1 MTRENVSS
9 YSTNNGLGT
18 WGSPYDFEPLPRAS
32 DSNNLQE
39 FYDQPAASTSSTS
52 SRVPHSYIVPP
63 IFPNVP
69 AASPSS
75 PLVPWTDEWVISLA
89 YLIRR
94 SKHLQREIN
103 LFATAPPGSGYQY
116 RGHLV
121 NNRPSPGEHGQA
133 MRSTPSYS
141 EARYKPYPSH
151 HTFQMG
157 SHTPADNLGWE
168 LPSLP
173 SFSYPNTDV
182 EQGLYPSTA
191 HSEHVYAVERSNS
204 EEVEKGKE
212 LEDVEEATRKETKST
227 LSAEKAGFSTLTSD
241 QFKSLGVKSTNLGT
255 ITGAQFSDIVAKS
268 YIRAAGRLPGHQE
281 ILDKAIE
288 AAWTKEVAYIETE
301 LKTAVDNFGAKPE
314 KWVIYVLTTII
325 GALSRQSNKRLV
337 CLFELPLSWSLP
349 RKNDTGLKVD
359 LDVDEKQRMQN
370 PTVLLKCDSAS
381 SPFSLTGKIDIM
393 VITLDEECV
402 DESSRKTMA
411 SCTTIDEVFVQ
422 GSLKEFQDTQLL
434 LIEAK
439 AFDHTGN
446 LDDHLPQIITE
457 ALVTAKKTGRT
468 AVSWCLTSGP
478 RWYFGVASAPKNE
491 TNKDSARGPRYTVT
505 YFEAEQV
512 ELQCISDSDSADG
525 GRLEAAMKK
534 MKTIWTMLTFWVGV
548 SRLRNMLKALI
559 AYFSPSVNQ
568 AGWSE
573 SC

>member
-1 MTRENVSS
+1 MTIENVSS

-18 WGSPYDFEPLPRAS
+18 WGSPYDFETLPRAL

-75 PLVPWTDEWVISLA
+75 SWVPWTDEWVLSLA
-89 YLIRR
+89 YSLRL
-94 SKHLQREIN
+94 SKHLQRELN
-103 LFATAPPGSGYQY
+103 LFATAPAGSGYQY
-116 RGHLV
+116 RGHLG
-121 NNRPSPGEHGQA
+121 NDRLAPGEHGQA
-133 MRSTPSYS
+133 IRSTPSYS
-141 EARYKPYPSH
+141 EARYQPYPSH

-157 SHTPADNLGWE
+157 SHTPADNPGWE
-168 LPSLP
+168 QPSLL
-173 SFSYPNTDV
+173 SFSYPHTDV
-182 EQGLYPSTA
+182 EQGLYPSTT
-191 HSEHVYAVERSNS
+191 HPEDVYAVERS
-204 EEVEKGKE
+204 EEIEKEKE
-212 LEDVEEATRKETKST
+212 LEEVEEATRKETKNT
-227 LSAEKAGFSTLTSD
+227 PSAEKAGFSTLTSD
-241 QFKSLGVKSTNLGT
+241 QFKALGVKSTNLGT

-288 AAWTKEVAYIETE
+288 AAWTKEVAYIETG

-349 RKNDTGLKVD
+349 RKNDTGLKLD
-359 LDVDEKQRMQN
+359 LDVDEKQRMEN

-381 SPFSLTGKIDIM
+381 SPFSLTGMIDIM
-393 VITLDEECV
+393 VITLEEGCV
-402 DESSRKTMA
+402 DEGSRRTMK

-422 GSLKEFQDTQLL
+422 GILKERTDTQLL

-439 AFDHTGN
+439 AFKHTEN

-478 RWYFGVASAPKNE
+478 RWYFGVASAPEDE
-491 TNKDSARGPRYTVT
+491 TTKDSAVGSRYRVT

-512 ELQCISDSDSADG
+512 ELQCISDSDSAEADG
-525 GRLEAAMKK
+525 LEAAMRK
-534 MKTIWTMLTFWVGV
+534 MKTIWTMLTFWVGANHLV
-548 SRLRNMLKALI
+548 GDFKSHVPTATWTLLHFILISSR
-559 AYFSPSVNQ
+559 
-568 AGWSE
+568 
-573 SC
+573 